1 MSTTQTYTNVTLYA
15 PTGVMSSNLVKFE
28 CRTLRVEVGP
38 YAQYAAAVRLTYVP
52 KGSRKEREHVETY
65 RPCAVI
71 LAGHG
76 HMCPDGLFD
85 ESTRKTEGDISTVR
99 SRYLS
104 CDPRWQ
110 GDFDAKLAAYVAEG
124 KGRIVADFRGHDSK
138 EERLVSH
145 K

>member
-1 MSTTQTYTNVTLYA
+1 MNTTQTYTNVTLYA
-15 PTGVMSSNLVKFE
+15 PMGMSSNIVKIE
-28 CRTLRVEVGP
+28 CRTLRVEICP
-38 YAQYAAAVRLTYVP
+38 HAQYASAVCFYFVP
-52 KGSRKEREHVETY
+52 KGKRTERFHIETY

-76 HMCPDGLFD
+76 HMDPDGLFD
-85 ESTRKTEGDISTVR
+85 ESTRKTEGNISTVR

-110 GDFDAKLAAYVAEG
+110 SDFDAKLAGYVAEG
-124 KGRIVADFRGHDSK
+124 EGRIVADFRGHDSK

>member
-1 MSTTQTYTNVTLYA
+1 MNTTQTYTNVTLYA
-15 PTGVMSSNLVKFE
+15 PTGVMSSNLVKIE

-38 YAQYAAAVRLTYVP
+38 YAQYAAAVRFTYVP
-52 KGSRKEREHVETY
+52 KGSRKEREHIETS

-71 LAGHG
+71 LEGHG
-76 HMCPDGLFD
+76 HMDPDSLFD

-110 GDFDAKLAAYVAEG
+110 SDFDAKLAGYVEED
-124 KGRIVADFRGHDSK
+124 KCKILADFRGHDSGEGK
-138 EERLVSH
+138 RVW
-145 K
+145 

>member
-1 MSTTQTYTNVTLYA
+1 MNTTQNYTNVTLYA
-15 PTGVMSSNLVKFE
+15 PTGVMSSNLVKIE

-38 YAQYAAAVRLTYVP
+38 YAQYAAAVRFTYVP

-76 HMCPDGLFD
+76 HMDPDGLFD
-85 ESTRKTEGDISTVR
+85 ESTRKTEGNISTVR

-110 GDFDAKLAAYVAEG
+110 SDFDAKLAGYVAEG